1 MAKRIPSYRLHK
13 ASGQAVVVIRGD
25 SHYLGQFDTPESRE
39 RYERLI
45 CEYKAKLH
53 QESVSG
59 RYTWTCDQLNV
70 AYLEHANQY
79 YRKNGKPTGEV
90 HCLKIALRYVSQI
103 YGSSFA
109 CEFGPRKLKV
119 CREAM
124 IEGRFSRHPLC
135 RPFVNK
141 TCSRIRRAFKW
152 AVENEQVPAEV
163 LHGLQSIA
171 PLRAGRSQA
180 IEREAVKPVDPDVLE
195 ATLDHLRPVIA
206 DMVQIQRLTG
216 MRPGELCRLTPDE
229 ISRTDEIWL
238 YEPGDHKMQH
248 KEQQRLI
255 AIGPKA
261 QNILQK
267 YLFGAFCFSGLR
279 GNHITIGAYRDAIHR
294 GCEKAGVDNWNP
306 NQLRHNAATEI
317 RRQFGLETARAVLS
331 HSDATTT
338 MIYAERDFG
347 IAREVAKKIG

>member
-90 HCLKIALRYVSQI
+90 HCLKIALRYVSRI
-103 YGSSFA
+103 YGSSLA

-124 IEGRFSRHPLC
+124 IEGRFSRWPLS
-135 RPFVNK
+135 RRFINK
-141 TCSRIRRAFKW
+141 SCSRIRRTFKW
-152 AVENEQVPAEV
+152 AVENEQVPAAV
-163 LHGLQSIA
+163 LHALQPIA
-171 PLRAGRSQA
+171 PLKAGRCGAAGNS
-180 IEREAVKPVDPDVLE
+180 IKPYDV
-195 ATLDHLRPVIA
+195 
-206 DMVQIQRLTG
+206 
-216 MRPGELCRLTPDE
+216 
-229 ISRTDEIWL
+229 
-238 YEPGDHKMQH
+238 
-248 KEQQRLI
+248 
-255 AIGPKA
+255 
-261 QNILQK
+261 
-267 YLFGAFCFSGLR
+267 
-279 GNHITIGAYRDAIHR
+279 
-294 GCEKAGVDNWNP
+294 
-306 NQLRHNAATEI
+306 
-317 RRQFGLETARAVLS
+317 
-331 HSDATTT
+331 
-338 MIYAERDFG
+338 
-347 IAREVAKKIG
+347 